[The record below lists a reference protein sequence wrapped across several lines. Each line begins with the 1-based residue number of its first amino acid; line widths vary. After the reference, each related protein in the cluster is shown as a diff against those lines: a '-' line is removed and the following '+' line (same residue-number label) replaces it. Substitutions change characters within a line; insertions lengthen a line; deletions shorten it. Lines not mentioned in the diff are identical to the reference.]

1 MELRIQAHKSFTGFE
16 LGVDCTLSGERIGI
30 FGPSGGGKST
40 LVRLIAGLERPE
52 SGEICLDGE
61 ILFSTSRKINLP
73 PEKRRIAVV
82 FQDARLF
89 PHLSV
94 RGNLLYGQKRAP
106 QTAAGRIDFAAL
118 VRVLQLQELLDR
130 GVDHLSGGE
139 KQRVAL
145 GRAILSS
152 PRLLL
157 MDEPL
162 SALDDHMRY
171 QIIPY
176 LRSVSEE
183 FAIPYLFISHS
194 LLEMRLMTDAAIAV
208 DGGRVAP
215 QGGIET
221 LARSRGAVDRS
232 GYVNLLHLSGGRP
245 QDGLYSYAFGAG
257 ELALW
262 EGGEGEAHFELAA
275 KEIMLL
281 RGRPDALSARNLLEC
296 TIVGIFP
303 LEQRIGVE
311 LDYGGARLVATIV
324 EQAARELRLEVGEK
338 ICAVIKASAFR
349 RLY

>member
-1 MELRIQAHKSFTGFE
+1 MELKIQAHKSFQGFE
-16 LGVDCTLSGERIGI
+16 LCIDSTLSGERIGI

-61 ILFSTSRKINLP
+61 ILFSSSRKIHLP

-94 RGNLLYGQKRAP
+94 RDNLLYGQKRGPRRAE
-106 QTAAGRIDFAAL
+106 RIDFTSLA
-118 VRVLQLQELLDR
+118 RLLRLEEIMER

-145 GRAILSS
+145 GRAILSA

-183 FAIPYLFISHS
+183 FGIPYLFISHS
-194 LLEMRLMTDAAIAV
+194 LLEMRLMTDAAIVV

-215 QGGIET
+215 QRRIET
-221 LARSRGAVDRS
+221 LARTRGAADRS
-232 GYVNLLHLSGGRP
+232 GYVNLLHLNNGRP
-245 QDGLYSYAFGAG
+245 HDGLYRYPFGAG

-262 EGGEGEAHFELAA
+262 DGGEGEAHFELAA
-275 KEIMLL
+275 REIMLL

-296 TIVGIFP
+296 TIVEIFA
-303 LEQRIGVE
+303 LEERIGID